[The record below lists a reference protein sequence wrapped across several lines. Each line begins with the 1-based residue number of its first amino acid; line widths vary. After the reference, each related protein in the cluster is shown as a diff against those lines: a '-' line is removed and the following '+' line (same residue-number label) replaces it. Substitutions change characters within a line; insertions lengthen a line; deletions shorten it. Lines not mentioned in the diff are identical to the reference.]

1 VVGESIF
8 PDGLELYSDQVSSQL
23 CQPVCVC
30 VCVCVC
36 LCVCVCVCLCVC
48 LCDER
53 GGSHFRPRS
62 NFLILSRI
70 KPIMS
75 VQETVLVVVQKF
87 NTRGLATIKLISFLC
102 MVHRKKHKKNNT
114 NSSFKTSNIKISL
127 FPF

>member
-1 VVGESIF
+1 MSATAGVKDKSLNPYTI
-8 PDGLELYSDQVSSQL
+8 YL
-23 CQPVCVC
+23 CICMYLC
-30 VCVCVC
+30 KVCVCVC
-36 LCVCVCVCLCVC
+36 LCVCVCVCVCVC

-75 VQETVLVVVQKF
+75 VQETVLVVQKF
-87 NTRGLATIKLISFLC
+87 NTRGIAFATIKLISFLC
-102 MVHRKKHKKNNT
+102 MVHRKNNT